1 MSKLIQQIHAHS
13 LGIAVEPTPQPKR
26 SLLSATERRAYQA
39 AWRILSETQSN
50 RPDYNDFA
58 SRTTRQSRMVDKMA
72 EIIAEEMAAGGT
84 ARA

>member
-13 LGIAVEPTPQPKR
+13 LSIAVDPAPKPKR

-39 AWRILSETQSN
+39 AWRILSEAQSK

-58 SRTTRQSRMVDKMA
+58 SRATRQSRMVDKMA

-84 ARA
+84 IR